1 MARKK
6 HTYRKDFP
14 TRSKC
19 GALQGKEP
27 LVRGLRKAG
36 WTQERVAKLLGVH
49 RKSISQLEKRDR
61 GECLKCSEEPVAGH
75 SRCPSCLDKNSAGG
89 YDRRRTP
96 IGWADN
102 KAAWHRE
109 RARRYS
115 DRVAVYGIVLRTDI
129 TGPEVLAAVRAH
141 GCHCG
146 IEGCTYEAAWPW
158 EMVGEEEGFE
168 LDHIDGIGTII
179 NEGRDDWIRPENLR
193 LLCPR
198 HHREEG
204 QCLKIEEEALEAF
217 IARSEA
223 KDCA

>member
-1 MARKK
+1 MARKRYE
-6 HTYRKDFP
+6 YRKDFE
-14 TRSKC
+14 TRSKS
-19 GALQGKEP
+19 GTLQGKEP
-27 LVRGLRKAG
+27 LIRGLRKAG
-36 WTQERVAKLLGVH
+36 WSQERVAKLLGVH

-75 SRCPSCLDKNSAGG
+75 SRCPSCLQKNNAAAKE
-89 YDRRRTP
+89 RQRTP
-96 IGWADN
+96 AGWAN
-102 KAAWHRE
+102 HHARRHRQ
-109 RARRYS
+109 RARLYA
-115 DRVAVYGIVLRTDI
+115 DRVGAYGIVLRTDI
-129 TGPEVLAAVRAH
+129 TGPEVLEAVLAH
-141 GCHCG
+141 GRHCG
-146 IEGCTYEAAWPW
+146 IEGCSYEAAWPW
-158 EMVGEEEGFE
+158 EMVGEAEGFE